1 MNQTSEHTEHGAR
14 TAFLVWV
21 LVLLGL
27 GLGLGMLGYTG
38 AMILSVRGERA
49 QISSYQTA
57 VSTYMDSL
65 NQAAIEKRL
74 EIMHMLQGDA
84 DVSSSPE
91 EMNRLRLRIDDLDS
105 SSRLMRLNCD
115 WTAVGAKSDELQML
129 GIQAFE
135 MARGRSIL
143 TSSTEASHVSCSAG
157 LDRLRSALDELRG
170 RKRFDQALTVYRF
183 RETTSPVAAAALAG
197 SLPASIS
204 VNRNLTNATIELSA
218 IALLTDRLAEGHDH
232 SELFDVRDNML
243 RPRLAVFRR
252 CLVQI
257 DFPTTPSKNELI
269 AEATKFSDLL
279 LGQRQVSLSKSL
291 DGKAPSFSQ
300 LIWNKISLEA
310 QAAALK
316 TEVEDAFTGFDASL
330 KSVSDQMHSALVDL
344 SGQFEAEFGDAWK
357 RMLATCGVISLGFL
371 FLGWLIVRA
380 VRRQVSAIEATNHEL
395 ESARDRAVAAAQAK
409 SEFLANMSHEIRTP
423 LNATIGMAGLLL
435 ETDLNPV
442 QRDYAEIVRSSG
454 DALLGIINDILDFS
468 KIEAGKLE
476 FEDIE
481 FDVRSCIE
489 EVGDLLG
496 HKAYEKQLEM
506 AILVSPQ
513 VPRRVK
519 GDPGRL
525 RQILLNLTSNA
536 VKFTSQGEVVVR
548 ADLDR
553 IESDCIV
560 LRFSVSDTGIGIPA
574 DRMDRLFKSF
584 SQVDSSTTRRFGGT
598 GLGLAICRRLVEMMS
613 GEISIESEAGKGSK
627 FWFTATFG
635 KVRVQ
640 EVERSAR
647 LENLSGL
654 RVLVVDD
661 TLSNRVVFRE
671 MLKIWGC
678 SSAEADGADQAID
691 MLHNAIDSGSPFQIC
706 LLDYNMP
713 GKNGEELAGLIKSD
727 PKLASV
733 PLVLLTSSPRGGD
746 AKRMAEVGFSAYL
759 TKPVKSSNL
768 FDSIATVVG
777 EEKQTVRQVSP
788 ASLVTRHTLNEA
800 ERERLR
806 ILVVEDNA
814 VNQKVAIRMLQKL
827 GFRCD
832 VAGNGLEAVDA
843 LKRCRYDLVFMD
855 CQMPEMDGYEATQEI
870 RKLEGKDHHTP
881 IVAMTAEALQGDR
894 EKCIAAGMDDYVAK
908 PIQQGELVRVTSQYL
923 PATGKNS
930 EAAE

>member
-1 MNQTSEHTEHGAR
+1 
-14 TAFLVWV
+14 
-21 LVLLGL
+21 
-27 GLGLGMLGYTG
+27 
-38 AMILSVRGERA
+38 
-49 QISSYQTA
+49 
-57 VSTYMDSL
+57 
-65 NQAAIEKRL
+65 
-74 EIMHMLQGDA
+74 
-84 DVSSSPE
+84 
-91 EMNRLRLRIDDLDS
+91 
-105 SSRLMRLNCD
+105 
-115 WTAVGAKSDELQML
+115 
-129 GIQAFE
+129 
-135 MARGRSIL
+135 
-143 TSSTEASHVSCSAG
+143 
-157 LDRLRSALDELRG
+157 
-170 RKRFDQALTVYRF
+170 
-183 RETTSPVAAAALAG
+183 
-197 SLPASIS
+197 
-204 VNRNLTNATIELSA
+204 
-218 IALLTDRLAEGHDH
+218 
-232 SELFDVRDNML
+232 
-243 RPRLAVFRR
+243 
-252 CLVQI
+252 
-257 DFPTTPSKNELI
+257 
-269 AEATKFSDLL
+269 
-279 LGQRQVSLSKSL
+279 
-291 DGKAPSFSQ
+291 
-300 LIWNKISLEA
+300 
-310 QAAALK
+310 
-316 TEVEDAFTGFDASL
+316 
-330 KSVSDQMHSALVDL
+330 
-344 SGQFEAEFGDAWK
+344 
-357 RMLATCGVISLGFL
+357 
-371 FLGWLIVRA
+371 
-380 VRRQVSAIEATNHEL
+380 
-395 ESARDRAVAAAQAK
+395 
-409 SEFLANMSHEIRTP
+409 MSHEIRTP